1 MRILASLAIAFLA
14 ASVAHAHVGYKIKMT
29 ATYKETKKGDTTFR
43 NIFVSGHAHY
53 PDGTTL
59 TVMIRPENAGYL
71 PLNMR
76 AVVQKEEFA
85 AEMGPWREGF
95 PAGKYVAE
103 AWFEFDKQSDAVKNA
118 LKEEEEFSRCLKDDP
133 AYQEEYKKLNPE
145 RYEKLMKQIAGS
157 GKCASNKQFGTCELT
172 IGTADE
178 AAQSSEGER
187 AFLRDRADLVK
198 DLLTELMKT
207 YGKHADPNHGAE
219 VTSEAFDNWQTEFQ
233 DQLGQ
238 VDQEISG
245 KLRDMVFNER
255 KETYSSLS
263 STIMSL
269 GDLERSLQA
278 SLYGEASSKVKELQ
292 KLNDLGDG
300 KLDRDQKRRREALK
314 KELVALEHDREEAEK
329 RFVQNLA
336 ETRFGPKGLDPAP
349 ERKKKY
355 VEELKAEFSFQ
366 WND

>member
-1 MRILASLAIAFLA
+1 MRIFASLAIALLA
-14 ASVAHAHVGYKIKMT
+14 ASSASAHVGYKIKMT
-29 ATYKETKKGDTTFR
+29 ASYKETKKGDTTFR

-53 PDGTTL
+53 PDGTSL
-59 TVMIRPENAGYL
+59 TVMIRPEKAGYL
-71 PLNMR
+71 PLSVR

-95 PAGKYVAE
+95 PAGKYVTE
-103 AWFEFDKQSDAVKNA
+103 AWFEFEKQPEGVKNA
-118 LKEEEEFSRCLKDDP
+118 LREEEEFARCLKEDP
-133 AYQEEYKKLNPE
+133 AYQEEYKRLNPE
-145 RYEKLMKQIAGS
+145 RYEKLMRQIASS
-157 GKCASNKQFGTCELT
+157 GKCASNKQFGTCELS
-172 IGTADE
+172 IGSADD

-198 DLLTELMKT
+198 DMLTEMMKT
-207 YGKHADPNHGAE
+207 YEKHAAPDRGSDATAE
-219 VTSEAFDNWQTEFQ
+219 TFDVWQTEFL

-238 VDQEISG
+238 IDQEISG

-255 KETYSSLS
+255 KETYSSLA

-278 SLYGEASSKVKELQ
+278 SLYGEASAKVRELQ
-292 KLNDLGDG
+292 KLNDIGDG
-300 KLDRDQKRRREALK
+300 KLDRDQKRHREALK
-314 KELVALEHDREEAEK
+314 KELMAIERDREDATK

-355 VEELKAEFSFQ
+355 VEELKAEFGFQ